1 MKVLGIDP
9 GYARLGYG
17 VTEKQGINSVC
28 IDYGVFET
36 PKEMAHADRLLNIRN
51 HLKDLIHKYSPD
63 VIGVEEL
70 LFQKNV
76 KTALQ
81 VAEARGVILVTANE
95 LAISLFEV
103 GPKQVKM
110 GLTSDG
116 AADKKQVQHMVKQIL
131 KLQEIPQ
138 PDDAADALAIALV
151 TEQLWKNPLITSY
164 K

>member
-17 VTEKQGINSVC
+17 ITERQGAKSVC
-28 IDYGVFET
+28 VDYGVIET
-36 PKEMAHADRLLNIRN
+36 VKEMPHAERLVTVRN
-51 HLKDLIHKYSPD
+51 AVRDLIGKYSPD
-63 VIGVEEL
+63 AVGVEEL

-81 VAEARGVILVTANE
+81 VAEARGVILLTARD
-95 LAISLFEV
+95 LAVPIFEI
-103 GPKQVKM
+103 GPKQVKQ

-116 AADKKQVQHMVKQIL
+116 NADKQQVQYMVKTIL
-131 KLQEIPQ
+131 QLPEIPQ

-151 TEQLWKNPLITSY
+151 TEQLWQNPLVR

>member
-17 VTEKQGINSVC
+17 VTERNGAVSVC
-28 IDYGVFET
+28 LDYGVMET
-36 PKEMAHADRLLNIRN
+36 HKDMPHAERLREV
-51 HLKDLIHKYSPD
+51 KKAVADLIKKHSPA
-63 VIGVEEL
+63 VVGVEEL

-81 VAEARGVILVTANE
+81 VAEARGVILLTALE
-95 LAISLFEV
+95 QGVDVFEI

-110 GLTSDG
+110 AITSDG
-116 AADKKQVQHMVKQIL
+116 GADKVQVQQMVKHIL
-131 KLQEIPQ
+131 KLNEIPQ

-151 TEQLWKNPLITSY
+151 TEQLWRNPLI
-164 K
+164 